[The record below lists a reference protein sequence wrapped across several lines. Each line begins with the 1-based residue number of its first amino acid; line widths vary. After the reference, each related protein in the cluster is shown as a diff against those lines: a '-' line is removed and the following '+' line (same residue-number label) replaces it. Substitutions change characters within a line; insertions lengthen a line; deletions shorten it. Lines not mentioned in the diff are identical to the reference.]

1 MSWLRLYEFTVLPG
15 GKTTLLY
22 HQSIRYHNNIV
33 TMAKLGYAAPP
44 AKPENRK
51 YAISESPIQE
61 INVTHH

>member
-1 MSWLRLYEFTVLPG
+1 MV
-15 GKTTLLY
+15 TTPVLY
-22 HQSIRYHNNIV
+22 HQSIRYHNIV

-51 YAISESPIQE
+51 YIAISESPIEE

>member
-1 MSWLRLYEFTVLPG
+1 MV
-15 GKTTLLY
+15 TTPLLY
-22 HQSIRYHNNIV
+22 HQSIRYHIV

-51 YAISESPIQE
+51 YAISESPIEE